1 MRKNSE
7 NINVIKPKQQS
18 NLNILDYESS
28 NNEKLS
34 MVK

>member
-1 MRKNSE
+1 MPKNSE
-7 NINVIKPKQQS
+7 NKNVIKPKQQS

-34 MVK
+34 MMK